1 MLARVFSGATIGLE
15 SILVEVEVDV
25 SSRSLPAF
33 NIVGLPNKAVE
44 EAKERV
50 RSAIKNSGG
59 DFPDHRITVNL
70 APADIPKE
78 GPSYDL
84 PIALG
89 LMIADGQISQL
100 EIKALI
106 LGELSLDGS
115 LRHTN
120 GVLPMALLA
129 RQEFGKI
136 FVPEVDTQEALLVK
150 KLEVFPV
157 KSLKDLVNH
166 FSLVQVI
173 TPKIRTKTLFH
184 ISTLEAEFDMAE
196 IKGQEQAKRALEIAA
211 AGGHNIL
218 MKGSPGSGKTML
230 ARALPGIL
238 PKLTEEEMLEVTK
251 IYSVSGNLSS
261 RQAMVKNRPFRSP
274 HHTTSRNGLIG
285 GGTKPI
291 PGEISLAHRG
301 VLFLDELPEFP
312 RHVLESLRQ
321 PLEDGQVTISRAS
334 GTVRYPARFILVAAS
349 NPCPCGYLGDEKRQC
364 RCLPGAVIRYQRK
377 LSGPLL
383 DRIDLHVE
391 VPTVDIEKLT
401 TITQAEA
408 SRFIRQ
414 RVQKAR
420 NIQNKR
426 YRNYPLTCNTELSTK
441 FIKLFCELDSGCQT
455 LLKSAVI
462 RLNMSARSYYRTI
475 KIARTIADL
484 AGIREIKPNH
494 IAEAITYRPAGDD

>member
-166 FSLVQVI
+166 FSLVQPI
-173 TPKIRTKTLFH
+173 TPKIRTKTLFQ

-238 PKLTEEEMLEVTK
+238 PTLTEEEMLEVTK

-349 NPCPCGYLGDEKRQC
+349 NPCPCGYLGDDKRPC

-401 TITQAEA
+401 TTTQVET
-408 SRFIRQ
+408 SKFIRQ

-426 YRNYPLTCNTELSTK
+426 YRNFPITCNAELSTK

-484 AGIREIKPNH
+484 AGSREIKANH
-494 IAEAITYRPAGDD
+494 IAEAITYRPVGDD